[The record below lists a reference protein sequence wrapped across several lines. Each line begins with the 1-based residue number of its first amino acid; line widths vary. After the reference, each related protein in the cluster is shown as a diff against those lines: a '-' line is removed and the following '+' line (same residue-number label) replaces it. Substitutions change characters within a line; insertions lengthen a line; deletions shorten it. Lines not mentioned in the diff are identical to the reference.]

1 MKFVFSL
8 TMVLIIVSTSF
19 SQNLDGIKKL
29 ILNEKFEEAESELNK
44 LSKEKPDDPLICF
57 YLGDV
62 HFYSFEITE
71 SQKWYQKG
79 IEVAPSFALNYFGLA
94 KIEFENNHLTEANG
108 FLDKGLGLLDPSD
121 WSSLTVAA
129 KSCIEAETKDP
140 QRALQIL
147 EKASK
152 INPKNPE
159 ILIITGD
166 AHFADNNGTQ
176 AMSSYRSASSADSK
190 NPLAFAKI
198 GELYLKTKSYS
209 ESLANLNTVLKLDST
224 FAPAYRMFGE
234 LYFLS
239 KQYDKTKD
247 AYKKYIAYSENNIR
261 SQTRLGAAYYL
272 SKDYKSA
279 AEAYDTVVKSDS
291 TNPKILRLYGYS
303 LYETGDFRKSEYILS
318 KFFNLNDPLKFIFTD
333 YQYYG
338 RALYK
343 VQKDS
348 LAILNLKKALSMD
361 TLKIELHTD
370 LALAYTHKGD
380 FKSAAN
386 EYTILMKKKTPTLN
400 DKFALGRT
408 FYLDKDY
415 IKADSIFTGILV
427 ENPSLQVG
435 FLWKAR
441 ASTGLDPE
449 AKNALAK
456 PHYEKFIESASM
468 DSVKYKRE
476 LIESYTYLGFYYYN
490 QNNAD
495 SSKIN
500 FNKILSLEP
509 TNQNANEVL
518 KALKTV
524 KKPKGKK

>member
-1 MKFVFSL
+1 MKYVLSMV
-8 TMVLIIVSTSF
+8 MVLMAASASF
-19 SQNLDGIKKL
+19 SQTLEDVRKL
-29 ILNEKFEEAESELNK
+29 ILNEKFEEAESK
-44 LSKEKPDDPLICF
+44 LYKMVSEKPDDPVLCF

-62 HFYSFEITE
+62 HFYSFEINE
-71 SQKWYQKG
+71 SHKWYQKG
-79 IEVAPSFALNYFGLA
+79 IETVPSFPWNYFGLA
-94 KIEFENNHLTEANG
+94 KIEFENNHIPEANSL
-108 FLDKGLGLLDPSD
+108 LDKGLGFVNQSD
-121 WSSLTVAA
+121 WFSLTVAA
-129 KSCIEAETKDP
+129 RSCIEAEIKDP
-140 QRALQIL
+140 QRALQLL
-147 EKASK
+147 EKAAK
-152 INPKNPE
+152 ISPKNSE
-159 ILIITGD
+159 ILILTGD
-166 AHFADNNGTQ
+166 AYFADNNGTQ
-176 AMSSYRSASSADSK
+176 AMVSFRAATAADNK
-190 NPLAFAKI
+190 NPLAIARI

-209 ESLANLNTVLKLDST
+209 ESLTNLLTVVKLDST

-239 KQYDKTKD
+239 KQYDKTKES
-247 AYKKYIAYSENNIR
+247 YKKYIAYSENNLR
-261 SQTRLGAAYYL
+261 SQIRLGAAYYL

-279 AEAYDTVVKSDS
+279 AEAYTMVVKSDS

-303 LYETGDFRKSEYILS
+303 LYETGDFQRSEYILS
-318 KFFNLNDPLKFIFTD
+318 KFFSLNDPLKFIFTD

-338 RALYK
+338 RALFK

-348 LAILNLKKALSMD
+348 LAILNLKKALSLD
-361 TLKIELHTD
+361 TLKIDLHTD

-415 IKADSIFTGILV
+415 VQADSIFTGILV
-427 ENPSLQVG
+427 ENPALQVG
-435 FLWKAR
+435 YLWKAR
-441 ASTGLDPE
+441 SSTGLDPE

-456 PHYEKFIESASM
+456 PHYEKFIETASM
-468 DSVKYKRE
+468 DSIKYKRE
-476 LIESYTYLGFYYYN
+476 LIESYTYLGFLYYN

-500 FNKILSLEP
+500 FNKILSLDP
-509 TNQNANEVL
+509 ANQNANEVL

>member
-1 MKFVFSL
+1 MKFILSFMMLLSA
-8 TMVLIIVSTSF
+8 VSASF
-19 SQNLDGIKKL
+19 SQSIDDVKKL
-29 ILNEKFEEAESELNK
+29 IVNEKYEEAESTLYK
-44 LSKEKPDDPLICF
+44 MISEKPNDPLICF

-62 HFYSFEITE
+62 HFYSFEISE
-71 SQKWYQKG
+71 SRKWYEKG
-79 IEVAPSFALNYFGLA
+79 TEVAPSFALNYFGLA
-94 KIEFENNHLTEANG
+94 KIEFENNHITDANKL
-108 FLDKGLGLLDPSD
+108 LDKGLEYVDQSD
-121 WSSLTVAA
+121 WFSLTVAA
-129 KSCIEAETKDP
+129 KSCIEAENKNP
-140 QRALQIL
+140 QRALQLL
-147 EKASK
+147 EKATK
-152 INPKNPE
+152 ISPKNTE
-159 ILIITGD
+159 ILILVGD
-166 AHFADNNGTQ
+166 ACFADNNGTQ
-176 AMSSYRSASSADSK
+176 AMVNYRSAASLDNK

-209 ESLANLNTVLKLDST
+209 ESLTNLLTVLKIDST
-224 FAPAYRMFGE
+224 FAPVYRLFGE

-247 AYKKYIAYSENNIR
+247 SYKKYIAYSENNIR

-279 AEAYDTVVKSDS
+279 TEAYSEVVKSDS

-303 LYETGDFRKSEYILS
+303 LYETGEYQKSEYILS
-318 KFFNLNDPLKFIFTD
+318 KFFSLNDPEKFIFTD

-338 RALYK
+338 RSLYK

-348 LAILNLKKALSMD
+348 LAILNLNKALSLD
-361 TLKIELHTD
+361 SLKIELYTD

-380 FKSAAN
+380 FKSAAK
-386 EYTILMKKKTPTLN
+386 EYEIMMKKRTPTLN

-415 IKADSIFTGILV
+415 SKADSIFSGIVV
-427 ENPSLQVG
+427 ENPTLQVG
-435 FLWKAR
+435 YLWKAR
-441 ASTGLDPE
+441 ANTGLDPE

-456 PHYEKFIESASM
+456 PLYEKFIETAAM

-500 FNKILSLEP
+500 FNKILSLDP
-509 TNQNANEVL
+509 ANQNANEVL
-518 KALKTV
+518 KALKNV
-524 KKPKGKK
+524 KKPKAKK